1 MPALHHIYEHNVI
14 PNSWKTASISLILK
28 KDKNPSDCSSYRPI
42 SLLNVDFKIVA
53 KVLARRLDA
62 LLPRLIHPDQT
73 GFVRSRHGSDN
84 VRRALNIVDHLS
96 RNPDPA
102 FIVSL
107 DAEKAFDRVHWDFL
121 FAVLKKIN
129 LGSSFINMIKSL
141 YSYPN
146 AVVNTNNF
154 HSDVFPV
161 SRGCRQGCPLSPLLF
176 CLVIEPLAQSIR
188 NSTRLTGIKIG
199 GEDHRISLYADDVLL
214 YLSNPNASVNI
225 VLDLISDYSS
235 VSGYKIN
242 LDKSL
247 ALPINISQ
255 SDNIRQITPF
265 HISDTGFKYLGIV
278 ITPNLNNLF
287 TTNYTPLWDK
297 IEQDLRVWTALPN
310 SFFGRINVIK
320 MNVLP
325 RLNYFFRTLPC
336 YIPASFFKN
345 INSRITEYIWNKKKP
360 RIRFSI
366 LTKTKNQGGVSLP
379 NFQLYYW
386 SAQIIQM
393 LSWFLDRHDSKWVEI
408 ESLSCI
414 PLELK
419 SLPFIN
425 NLEKCHSLKDK
436 YTVYNTLLAWKDVR
450 QYLKIPKNIS
460 LYSPICHNPDFPSQL
475 RSIGLHTW
483 VKSGIRD
490 LSCIYGQSLMSF
502 EQITEQ
508 FKVPKSDF
516 YKYLQVRHFISS
528 KETKLRTELNDME
541 NVLIKPNPRLC
552 KISYVYSTF
561 FDVNEPCYNP
571 LRQAWEKDLSIKFDD
586 DSWNNMHKKI
596 FPSCTSINIQE
607 QNFKFFFRSYLTPS
621 RLYKMCKNPSPLC
634 PKCNSDTG
642 TFMHMF
648 WECTKIQVFWKDVH
662 QVIQKMLEKHFHM
675 SPCLYLLAHDPNG
688 VLNGNQSYLMGS
700 LSYLAKKCILL
711 LWITPT
717 VPTVKMWLTQL
728 LNVFPLE
735 KLTFEM
741 HNRQQKFSEIWSPV
755 WKVLE
760 DL

>member
-1 MPALHHIYEHNVI
+1 MKSIKAIRTNNGSITYDPHLINEAFTNFYKNLYSCPPPNNVNSENYLDKISLQSATESEKATLSAPFTEREVWDAIQSMPTGRAPGLDGYPVEYYRKFWPELKPILMPALHHIYEHNVI

-265 HISDTGFKYLGIV
+265 HISDTGFKYL
-278 ITPNLNNLF
+278 
-287 TTNYTPLWDK
+287 
-297 IEQDLRVWTALPN
+297 
-310 SFFGRINVIK
+310 
-320 MNVLP
+320 
-325 RLNYFFRTLPC
+325 
-336 YIPASFFKN
+336 
-345 INSRITEYIWNKKKP
+345 
-360 RIRFSI
+360 
-366 LTKTKNQGGVSLP
+366 
-379 NFQLYYW
+379 
-386 SAQIIQM
+386 
-393 LSWFLDRHDSKWVEI
+393 
-408 ESLSCI
+408 
-414 PLELK
+414 
-419 SLPFIN
+419 
-425 NLEKCHSLKDK
+425 
-436 YTVYNTLLAWKDVR
+436 
-450 QYLKIPKNIS
+450 
-460 LYSPICHNPDFPSQL
+460 
-475 RSIGLHTW
+475 
-483 VKSGIRD
+483 
-490 LSCIYGQSLMSF
+490 
-502 EQITEQ
+502 
-508 FKVPKSDF
+508 
-516 YKYLQVRHFISS
+516 
-528 KETKLRTELNDME
+528 
-541 NVLIKPNPRLC
+541 
-552 KISYVYSTF
+552 
-561 FDVNEPCYNP
+561 
-571 LRQAWEKDLSIKFDD
+571 
-586 DSWNNMHKKI
+586 
-596 FPSCTSINIQE
+596 
-607 QNFKFFFRSYLTPS
+607 
-621 RLYKMCKNPSPLC
+621 
-634 PKCNSDTG
+634 
-642 TFMHMF
+642 
-648 WECTKIQVFWKDVH
+648 
-662 QVIQKMLEKHFHM
+662 
-675 SPCLYLLAHDPNG
+675 
-688 VLNGNQSYLMGS
+688 
-700 LSYLAKKCILL
+700 
-711 LWITPT
+711 
-717 VPTVKMWLTQL
+717 
-728 LNVFPLE
+728 
-735 KLTFEM
+735 
-741 HNRQQKFSEIWSPV
+741 
-755 WKVLE
+755 
-760 DL
+760 